1 MMKLVLAY
9 YEKAKKALED
19 GASIQGL
26 LKMPIR
32 EKIGRFKYTHEDELD
47 KEFAEINDRLDIEI
61 ANTLKKEEF

>member
-32 EKIGRFKYTHEDELD
+32 EKIGRFKYTLDNNINSEYQAIMAELD
-47 KEFAEINDRLDIEI
+47 KEI
-61 ANTLKKEEF
+61 ADTMGKEDF